1 VQDPEFK
8 TAMTK
13 IETPVN
19 YLDAPE
25 FQKFWDH
32 DAKILGAA
40 VRRIGRIEE
49 KK

>member
-1 VQDPEFK
+1 MNDADFK
-8 TAMTK
+8 GAM
-13 IETPVN
+13 ENVATPIS

-32 DAKILGAA
+32 DAGRLAVALEKIGK
-40 VRRIGRIEE
+40 VEE